1 MNLKLAKGKVPI
13 QGKGE
18 TPFLLIDFPDRN
30 TFDSLFVRVHGDNR
44 DKYWQI
50 LRSRSEGATLD
61 ESGKPFALSRERIR
75 QIEAKFV
82 RLLGQAYWKGIESD
96 LSVLS
101 GFSKTV
107 ALMTE
112 MQQTTL
118 PSDDNH

>member
-1 MNLKLAKGKVPI
+1 MNLRLAKGKVPI
-13 QGKGE
+13 KGRGE
-18 TPFLLIDFPDRN
+18 TPFLLIDFPSMEVFKTTYKGHTRN
-30 TFDSLFVRVHGDNR
+30 IEMYWDILNR
-44 DKYWQI
+44 
-50 LRSRSEGATLD
+50 LS
-61 ESGKPFALSRERIR
+61 SGMTMEQAGQPYALTRERVR

-82 RLLGQAYWKGIESD
+82 RSLGQAYWEGIESD

-112 MQQTTL
+112 MQQTSL

>member
-13 QGKGE
+13 RGKGE
-18 TPFLLIDFPDRN
+18 TPFLLVDFPSMEVFKKTYKGHNKNIEMYWDI
-30 TFDSLFVRVHGDNR
+30 VNR
-44 DKYWQI
+44 
-50 LRSRSEGATLD
+50 LS
-61 ESGKPFALSRERIR
+61 SGMTMTEAGEPYALSRERVR

-82 RLLGQAYWKGIESD
+82 RLYGQSYWDGIESD

-112 MQQTTL
+112 MQQTSL
-118 PSDDNH
+118 LSDDSH

>member
-18 TPFLLIDFPDRN
+18 TPFLLIDFPSKEVFKKTYKGHTKNIEMYWDI
-30 TFDSLFVRVHGDNR
+30 VNR
-44 DKYWQI
+44 
-50 LRSRSEGATLD
+50 LS
-61 ESGKPFALSRERIR
+61 SGLTMVEAGQPYALTRERVR

-82 RLLGQAYWKGIESD
+82 RLYGQEYWKGIESD
-96 LSVLS
+96 LSILS

-112 MQQTTL
+112 TQQTDL
-118 PSDDNH
+118 PSYDNH

>member
-1 MNLKLAKGKVPI
+1 MYWDIL
-13 QGKGE
+13 
-18 TPFLLIDFPDRN
+18 
-30 TFDSLFVRVHGDNR
+30 NR
-44 DKYWQI
+44 
-50 LRSRSEGATLD
+50 LS
-61 ESGKPFALSRERIR
+61 SGMTMEQAGQPYALTRERVR

-82 RLLGQAYWKGIESD
+82 RSLGQAYWEGIESD

-112 MQQTTL
+112 MQQTSL